1 MRCVLSCY
9 FCYLFELSLLLTFI
23 TDIFCDVWEQRCRC
37 RLAALRRYCLGCC
50 LPSDLASCWVVY
62 AKGTWLHARPPSSH
76 FSYRFK
82 QVGILA
88 RIRKVTRAGEG
99 FFAEWENGGYTLF
112 GNNVVGFKRGNEAKL
127 LKHSHS
133 ERNND
138 TITSSMMPFL
148 AWTIIRLYLSLSL
161 KRCNRQTLTLM
172 RSLARNSRLP
182 FFGFLPNDGS
192 HASHVLFP
200 LTFRSW

>member
-148 AWTIIRLYLSLSL
+148 AWTIFLIVKALQ
-161 KRCNRQTLTLM
+161 QTNFD
-172 RSLARNSRLP
+172 SDAQSCSKFSPP
-182 FFGFLPNDGS
+182 FFRIFTERR
-192 HASHVLFP
+192 FP
-200 LTFRSW
+200 CFPCIVSVDVS